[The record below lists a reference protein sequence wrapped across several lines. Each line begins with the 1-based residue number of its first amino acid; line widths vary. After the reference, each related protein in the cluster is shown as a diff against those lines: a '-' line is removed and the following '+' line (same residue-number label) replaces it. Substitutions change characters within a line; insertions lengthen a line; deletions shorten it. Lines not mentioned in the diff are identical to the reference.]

1 MGIRTLL
8 RRTAPGVALPPVP
21 PFAAA
26 ASTVR
31 VPAGLT
37 TALRRT
43 TADLRQRLAKGRWP
57 AGPTRGAEASAA
69 TGRTGVGDVTALAG
83 LAGTGDLPV
92 IAGLTSPGDVCEILG
107 LTGGTSPA
115 AQHPGHAERPGR
127 AERPGSTG
135 RPWADLARSY
145 LTLVLTLLPRPRRPV
160 HTTITVYIAT
170 TAPLSERPTDS
181 PPRHRGDQDRPGPGP
196 EPDATP

>member
-1 MGIRTLL
+1 
-8 RRTAPGVALPPVP
+8 VALPPVP

-31 VPAGLT
+31 VPAGLA

-43 TADLRQRLAKGRWP
+43 TADLRQRLAKGRRP
-57 AGPTRGAEASAA
+57 ADPTRAAEASAA
-69 TGRTGVGDVTALAG
+69 TGLTGAGDLPALPG
-83 LAGTGDLPV
+83 LTGTGDLPA
-92 IAGLTSPGDVCEILG
+92 ITGLTGAGDVSEILG

-115 AQHPGHAERPGR
+115 AQYPGR
-127 AERPGSTG
+127 AERPGRTG

-145 LTLVLTLLPRPRRPV
+145 LTLVLTLLPRPRRPA

-170 TAPLSERPTDS
+170 TAPLSGRPTGS
-181 PPRHRGDQDRPGPGP
+181 APRHRGGQDRPGP

>member
-21 PFAAA
+21 PFSAA

-31 VPAGLT
+31 VPAGLI

-43 TADLRQRLAKGRWP
+43 TADLRQRLAKGRRP
-57 AGPTRGAEASAA
+57 ADPMRAAEGSAA
-69 TGRTGVGDVTALAG
+69 TGRTGSGDVTALPG
-83 LAGTGDLPV
+83 LSGDLPA
-92 IAGLTSPGDVCEILG
+92 ITGLTSPGDVSEILG
-107 LTGGTSPA
+107 LTGGPSPA

-127 AERPGSTG
+127 TG
-135 RPWADLARSY
+135 HPWAELARSY
-145 LTLVLTLLPRPRRPV
+145 LTLVLNLLPRPRRPA

-170 TAPLSERPTDS
+170 TAPLSERPADS
-181 PPRHRGDQDRPGPGP
+181 APRRRRGQDRPGPGPDPGPGP

>member
-37 TALRRT
+37 TALCRT
-43 TADLRQRLAKGRWP
+43 TADLRQCLAKGRRP
-57 AGPTRGAEASAA
+57 ADPTRAAEASAA
-69 TGRTGVGDVTALAG
+69 TGRTGAGDVTALPG
-83 LAGTGDLPV
+83 LPGTGDLPA
-92 IAGLTSPGDVCEILG
+92 ITGLTSPGDVSEILG

-115 AQHPGHAERPGR
+115 AQHPGHAEHPGR
-127 AERPGSTG
+127 TC

-145 LTLVLTLLPRPRRPV
+145 LTLVLTLLPRPRPA
-160 HTTITVYIAT
+160 HTTITVYIART
-170 TAPLSERPTDS
+170 EPLSERPADS
-181 PPRHRGDQDRPGPGP
+181 APRRRPDQDRPGPGPGP